1 MFLAKLSKE
10 GNCPKSDKE
19 SEEKRSR
26 RRNQKGPGIGSGIM
40 NMLNIHF

>member
-19 SEEKRSR
+19 KR
-26 RRNQKGPGIGSGIM
+26 KKVGPTAIGIYAYAEYT
-40 NMLNIHF
+40 L